1 MFGFHTALPPP
12 PPTGAQESA
21 SAPKISVILPPA
33 TPLEAMMD
41 QLEYLANHASGRVCP
56 DNCRACV
63 RLKEAEDLLLKA
75 FRV

>member
-1 MFGFHTALPPP
+1 MLATRF
-12 PPTGAQESA
+12 ESA
-21 SAPKISVILPPA
+21 SAPKISVISGILPPA

-56 DNCRACV
+56 DNCWACV
-63 RLKEAEDLLLKA
+63 RLKEAEDLLLKP

>member
-1 MFGFHTALPPP
+1 MFALPPP
-12 PPTGAQESA
+12 PPTRVPQESA
-21 SAPKISVILPPA
+21 RAPKISGILPPA

-56 DNCRACV
+56 DNCWACV
-63 RLKEAEDLLLKA
+63 RLKEAEDLLLKP

>member
-1 MFGFHTALPPP
+1 MLATRF
-12 PPTGAQESA
+12 ESD
-21 SAPKISVILPPA
+21 SAPKISVISVILPPA

-56 DNCRACV
+56 DNCWACV
-63 RLKEAEDLLLKA
+63 RLKEAEDLLLKP